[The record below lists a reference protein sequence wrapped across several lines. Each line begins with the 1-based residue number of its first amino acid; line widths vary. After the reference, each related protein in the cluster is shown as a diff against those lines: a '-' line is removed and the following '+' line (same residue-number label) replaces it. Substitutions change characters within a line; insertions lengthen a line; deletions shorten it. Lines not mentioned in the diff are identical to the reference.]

1 VIYSSK
7 DLRPDGLDNRFRER
21 RFQLFAGIVSEVLKK
36 NQSCRILDLGG
47 SAEYWSRYGKGLD
60 WTRVSVCSVNRTVA
74 SVQMPGF
81 EAVAGDARRLDQF
94 ADNSFD
100 IVHSNSVIEHVGKWD
115 DMVAMSE
122 EVRRLAPRYFVQTPY
137 FWFPIE
143 PHARFI
149 FLHWL
154 PESWR
159 YRIIMRRR
167 CGFWERQPDVG
178 NAVKQIQ
185 SACMIDKRQMHF
197 LFPDADISF
206 ERFMGFPKSIIAVR

>member
-1 VIYSSK
+1 
-7 DLRPDGLDNRFRER
+7 
-21 RFQLFAGIVSEVLKK
+21 
-36 NQSCRILDLGG
+36 
-47 SAEYWSRYGKGLD
+47 
-60 WTRVSVCSVNRTVA
+60 
-74 SVQMPGF
+74 
-81 EAVAGDARRLDQF
+81 
-94 ADNSFD
+94 
-100 IVHSNSVIEHVGKWD
+100 
-115 DMVAMSE
+115 MVAMSE

-178 NAVKQIQ
+178 KAVRQIQ